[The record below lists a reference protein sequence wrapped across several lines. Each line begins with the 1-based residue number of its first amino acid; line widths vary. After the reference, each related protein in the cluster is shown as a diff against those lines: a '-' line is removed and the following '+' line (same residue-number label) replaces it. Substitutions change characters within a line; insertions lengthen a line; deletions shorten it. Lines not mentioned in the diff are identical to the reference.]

1 VAVTQDMAL
10 VRRILDVRMME
21 GAKAQHNQ
29 DASKMSEAQTEL
41 WMEAMEAL
49 NG

>member
-1 VAVTQDMAL
+1 MAL
-10 VRRILDVRMME
+10 VRRILDVRLME
-21 GAKAQHNQ
+21 SAKSQHNQ
-29 DASKMSEAQTEL
+29 DASKMTETQTEL